1 MVVQDVTV
9 IRWWEFDFEWFEK
22 IPEEKLKRG
31 KNGPF
36 VKKQYYKDIV
46 TAFDI
51 ETTKVHTLALKVV
64 ADSELEKMSTEI
76 LDAVKTHALMYIWQ
90 WQFGND
96 ICVIGRT
103 WNELKLFIA
112 ALAKRLKSIQ
122 SLVVFVHNLT
132 HEFQFLKSV
141 LDIDYS
147 SIFAVDYRKVL
158 KFTCEE
164 GKIEFRDSY
173 RLSNMSLSQFT
184 KKMGV
189 KHQKLVGDLD
199 YSVQRYA
206 WTEMSEEELSYC
218 INDVAGL
225 VEAVQ
230 KLMRQNNDNLTT
242 LPMTSTGFVRRE
254 SKKVMRPYRMLIQDI
269 FPDFELYQ
277 SLREAFRGG
286 DTHANRYYADMLL
299 KDVESWDYSSSYPN
313 VMCHYEFPMG
323 KFHKVEFETI
333 TLEELYELIHVR
345 HKAVVF
351 SAAFENLTLRD
362 PYCGCPYLSK
372 SKCRHVEKEIEDNG
386 RILEAT
392 YLETTLTDIDWDI
405 VVNMYDW
412 TGLTIYNVYHARY
425 GKLPTEYIQLIQS
438 YFKNKTELKNV
449 EGQEEFYEKSKNL
462 LNALYGMFA
471 QNPVIEPLYYDGLNL
486 KTVENYDARELL
498 YKFKRNAFIVYQWA
512 VWTTA
517 RARYLLHQV
526 IDIVGDDFIY
536 CDTDSVKFIG
546 NHAVE
551 IEKLNEKMR
560 QIAIDNDSYA
570 YDPKGEPHYMGVL
583 EKDAEYSYFK
593 TLGAK
598 KYMYRKKNAYNIE
611 ITIAGVN
618 KTKGA
623 VELTKCGMD
632 KEHGAF
638 DCFTPGFIFYE
649 GGGTESIFNDLEEM
663 TTLELEEG
671 TMELTSN
678 MAIVD
683 STYKLNM
690 EPDYTDIVKNSFI
703 VNKLIEAYNIITTGC
718 REIHA

>member
-1 MVVQDVTV
+1 MLIQDVNV
-9 IRWWEFDFEWFEK
+9 IQWHEFDFEWFEK

-31 KNGPF
+31 KNGSF
-36 VKKQYYKDIV
+36 IKTKYYKDIV

-64 ADSELEKMSTEI
+64 SDKEINSFSTE
-76 LDAVKTHALMYIWQ
+76 LQEAVETHALMYIWQ

-96 ICVIGRT
+96 TCVIGRT
-103 WNELKLFIA
+103 WKELKLFIA
-112 ALAKRLKSIQ
+112 ALTKRLKSLQ
-122 SLVVFVHNLT
+122 SLVVFVHNLA

-141 LDIDYS
+141 LDMDYS
-147 SIFAVDYRKVL
+147 SIFSTDYRAVL

-184 KKMGV
+184 KKMKV

-199 YSVQRYA
+199 YSIKRYS
-206 WTEMSEEELSYC
+206 WTNLSEQELSYC

-230 KLMRQNNDNLTT
+230 TLMRQNNDNLST
-242 LPMTSTGFVRRE
+242 LPLTSTGFVRRE
-254 SKKVMRPYRMLIQDI
+254 SKRVMKPYRMLIQDI
-269 FPDFELYQ
+269 FPDFGLYNT
-277 SLREAFRGG
+277 LREAFRGG
-286 DTHANRYYADMLL
+286 DTHANRYYADMLI
-299 KDVESWDYSSSYPN
+299 KDVDSWDFSSSYPN

-323 KFHKVEFETI
+323 RFHKCEFETI
-333 TLEELYELIHVR
+333 TLEELYDLIVRR

-351 SAAFENLTLRD
+351 SAAFENLTLID
-362 PYCGCPYLSK
+362 KYEGCPYLSK
-372 SKCRHVEKEIEDNG
+372 SKCRNVEGVVEDNG
-386 RILEAT
+386 RVMEAS

-405 VVNMYDW
+405 VLNMYTW
-412 TGLTIYNVYHARY
+412 TGLTIYNVYYARY
-425 GKLPTEYIQLIQS
+425 AKLPKEYVELIQS

-449 EGQEEFYEKSKNL
+449 KGQEEFYDKSKNL

-471 QNPVIEPLYYDGLNL
+471 QNPVIEPLYFDGL
-486 KTVENYDARELL
+486 KIQSVEDYNAEELL
-498 YKFKRNAFIVYQWA
+498 FKFKRNAFIVYQWA

-517 RARYLLHQV
+517 RARHLLHQV

-546 NHAVE
+546 DHTSD
-551 IEKLNEKMR
+551 IEKLNDKMR
-560 QIAIDNDSYA
+560 KIALENGSYST
-570 YDPKGEPHYMGVL
+570 DPHGEVHYMGVL
-583 EKDAEYSYFK
+583 EKDASYAYFK

-598 KYMYRKKNAYNIE
+598 KYMYRKKDAYNIE
-611 ITIAGVN
+611 ITIAGVH

-623 VELTKCGMD
+623 IELTKRGID
-632 KEHGAF
+632 KKYGAF
-638 DCFTPGFIFYE
+638 DCFSEGFVFYE
-649 GGGTESIFNDLEEM
+649 AGGMESIFNDIKEPVEIDID
-663 TTLELEEG
+663 G
-671 TMELTSN
+671 RAMELTSN
-678 MAIVD
+678 LALVE
-683 STYKLNM
+683 STYKVHL
-690 EPDYTDIVKNSFI
+690 EPDYADIVKNSFI